1 MCHLFYVLQCSS
13 IKKCTIPCCLQVH
26 LDLLHLGTSG
36 FHHHCV
42 PIPWFPPVM
51 LTVAGTGT
59 VSEVSSVSLF
69 FRNWSRFCY
78 QSSLCTICQGGCSLL
93 ITWFC
98 THSKKLMSG
107 FLSEMCWRLLL
118 VLYLHVRQSQKCRV
132 NCNVLG
138 LGHFHQRMQHGLA
151 ENRQGSCGN
160 CSASCVCRELSA
172 VLSASSSV
180 RYYRVKSTQ

>member
-1 MCHLFYVLQCSS
+1 MYNSLLFSSPFGFTAFGNIRFPSSPCTHSLISSYDADYGWYRHSIRSVICLSLLQELKQILLPIFFVHHL
-13 IKKCTIPCCLQVH
+13 P
-26 LDLLHLGTSG
+26 
-36 FHHHCV
+36 
-42 PIPWFPPVM
+42 
-51 LTVAGTGT
+51 
-59 VSEVSSVSLF
+59 
-69 FRNWSRFCY
+69 
-78 QSSLCTICQGGCSLL
+78 GGCSVL

-107 FLSEMCWRLLL
+107 FLSEMCWRL

-138 LGHFHQRMQHGLA
+138 LGHFHQKMQHGVA
-151 ENRQGSCGN
+151 ENSQGSCGN